1 MNTSLIEP
9 GCLCFDL
16 GAHHGESAA
25 VLLEA
30 GAGQV
35 LSVEACH
42 ANYTKLVERW
52 QGDPRVLTLHAAVM
66 DVPGLVTLSRAAQ
79 RDGLSTIYPEK
90 WAEMYSDADY
100 QPPELVPAVN
110 LSLLMERFGVP
121 HFLKVDVEGAELPV
135 LLDLEETPQYVS
147 FEFHGRYMQDAR
159 DCLDLLRSRGYTKAI
174 WYPED
179 LDLARV
185 PTRSIMDVR
194 DDLWAQLPGWGNIV
208 VG

>member
-1 MNTSLIEP
+1 MTKSLITP
-9 GCLCFDL
+9 GILCFDL

-25 VLLEA
+25 LFLDA

-42 ANYTKLVERW
+42 SNYTKLVERW
-52 QGDPRVLTLHAAVM
+52 KDDPRVLTLHAAVM
-66 DVPGLVTLSRAAQ
+66 DMPGLVCLSRAAG
-79 RDGLSTIYPEK
+79 RDGLSTIYPER
-90 WAEMYSDADY
+90 WATMYSDADF

-110 LSLLMERFGVP
+110 LTLLMQRFGVP
-121 HFLKVDVEGAELPV
+121 HLLKVDVEGAELPV
-135 LLDLEETPQYVS
+135 LLDLDEQPQYVS
-147 FEFHGRYMQDAR
+147 FEFHGKYMQDAM
-159 DCLDLLRSRGYTKAI
+159 DCLDLLRSRGYTKAV

-185 PTRSIMDVR
+185 PERTIWDVR
-194 DDLWAQLPGWGNIV
+194 EELWSQLPGWGNIV